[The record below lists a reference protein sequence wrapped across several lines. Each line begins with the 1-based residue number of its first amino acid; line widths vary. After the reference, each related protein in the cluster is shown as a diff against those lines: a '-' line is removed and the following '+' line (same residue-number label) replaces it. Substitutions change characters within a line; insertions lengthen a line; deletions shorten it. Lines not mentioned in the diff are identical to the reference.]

1 MFDILKAKESFMNY
15 VRQFDLTNDKIHLK
29 LVHTLE
35 VVHTTEYLCHHE
47 NITGV
52 ERDLAYLIALLH
64 DIGRFE
70 QIKRF
75 NSFDDRNIDHAKL
88 GVQVLFKE
96 GMIRNFI
103 DDDQYDEIIE
113 KAIAYH
119 SLYKIPNNLEPSLL
133 KQVLLIRDSDKLDK
147 GKEEVVKIN
156 DHAMDKIRYALMTDT
171 TIHRTFDRELKLFS
185 GKGARE

>member
-1 MFDILKAKESFMNY
+1 MIDFIQAQKAFQNYISSYDMTIPSIRLK
-15 VRQFDLTNDKIHLK
+15 
-29 LVHTLE
+29 
-35 VVHTTEYLCHHE
+35 VVHTYKVVECCEYLCHHLHLSKE
-47 NITGV
+47 DTS
-52 ERDLAYLIALLH
+52 LAMLIALLH

-119 SLYKIPNNLEPSLL
+119 DTVAATFDE
-133 KQVLLIRDSDKLDK
+133 IRYHIDKL
-147 GKEEVVKIN
+147 EEVVDNEMWPLPK
-156 DHAMDKIRYALMTDT
+156 Y
-171 TIHRTFDRELKLFS
+171 RELLFI
-185 GKGARE
+185 R